1 MILATFSGL
10 GDIIRIPF
18 GWLLSLLY
26 DFTSNYGIAL
36 IIFAVALKL
45 ILFPLTAKSKKS
57 MMKMSRLTPRVQ
69 ALQKKYANDQQKL
82 NEETQKL
89 YKEEGVSMGGGCL
102 WSFIPLLIL
111 IPLFTVIRQPITYML
126 QEIGTL
132 QQTVTIAGKEFLQGE
147 ATVADAIV
155 AYIKSVAPATAF
167 HNEYYDQIFAATLI
181 PEYKEG
187 LKAIIPQ
194 IKNTTLDGLKFV
206 FLGIDLGANPQW
218 KIWTWEAFDWAHIG
232 AFLIPLLSAGSQVL
246 SMVVSQ
252 KMNNSVITNEK
263 GVQDE
268 EAAKNSQAAQSS
280 KMMTYMMP
288 LMSLWIGFTVP
299 GALSLYWFIQG
310 IVALVM
316 DVFLT
321 KHYRKIYDAED
332 AVRLQKALEEEAAEA
347 EKERLRA
354 ERRAANPDGITQ
366 NTSKKKLQQKQQREE
381 EAAKAAAAK
390 EYAAKKGIVEEE
402 KEEPAAMS
410 GIPDRPYAKGRNYDP
425 NRYGHN
431 TEEE

>member
-26 DFTSNYGIAL
+26 DYTSNYGIAL

-45 ILFPLTAKSKKS
+45 ILFPLSAKSKKS
-57 MMKMSRLTPRVQ
+57 TMKMSRLTPRVQ

-89 YKEEGVSMGGGCL
+89 YKEEGISMGGGCL

-111 IPLFTVIRQPITYML
+111 IPLYTVVREPIVYML
-126 QEIGTL
+126 GETAEVA
-132 QQTVTIAGKEFLQGE
+132 TTIVETIKAGAAE
-147 ATVADAIV
+147 AFSKNT
-155 AYIKSVAPATAF
+155 
-167 HNEYYDQIFAATLI
+167 YYDQLIAAPLI
-181 PEYKEG
+181 PQFAEE
-187 LKAIIPQ
+187 LKNVVANPD
-194 IKNTTLDGLKFV
+194 TLQGMEFN
-206 FLGIDLGANPQW
+206 FLNINLGAVPQW
-218 KIWTWEAFDWAHIG
+218 KIWTWESFDWAHIG
-232 AFLIPLLSAGSQVL
+232 AFVIPLLSAGSQVL
-246 SMVVSQ
+246 SMLVSQ

-268 EAAKNSQAAQSS
+268 EAAKNSQANQSS
-280 KMMTYMMP
+280 KMMMWMMP
-288 LMSLWIGFTVP
+288 IMSLWIGFTVP

-310 IVALVM
+310 IVSLVM

-332 AVRLQKALEEEAAEA
+332 AVRLQKALEEEALEA

-366 NTSKKKLQQKQQREE
+366 NTSKKKLQQAKQREE
-381 EAAKAAAAK
+381 EAARAAAAK

-402 KEEPAAMS
+402 KEEPATMS

-431 TEEE
+431 TEE